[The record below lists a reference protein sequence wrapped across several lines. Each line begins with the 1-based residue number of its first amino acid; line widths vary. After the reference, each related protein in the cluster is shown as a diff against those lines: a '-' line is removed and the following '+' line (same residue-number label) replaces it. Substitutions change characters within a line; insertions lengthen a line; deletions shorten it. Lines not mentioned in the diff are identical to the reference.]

1 MEEEPATIVSP
12 LIDPIFDMK
21 IVDRVS
27 LELAESGW
35 IDRKTGLLFRLQ
47 EEIRE
52 GPECRYWRFRVS
64 PASDP
69 GASIRFRLER
79 ISARHSVSDTMAYR
93 VSRAA
98 ALEAFAGQAIVEAN
112 GGADAF
118 FDLCLKAIRACHLR
132 YARYGSGSVHR
143 RAFVPDA
150 VRFQIVD

>member
-12 LIDPIFDMK
+12 LVDPVFDME
-21 IVDRVS
+21 IVDRGS

-35 IDRKTGLLFRLQ
+35 IDRNTGLLFRLQ

-52 GPECRYWRFRVS
+52 GPECRRWRFRVG
-64 PASDP
+64 PADNP
-69 GASIRFRLER
+69 RASIRFGLER

-93 VSRAA
+93 ISRAA
-98 ALEAFAGQAIVEAN
+98 ALEAFAGQAMVAAN

-132 YARYGSGSVHR
+132 YARYESGSVHR
-143 RAFVPDA
+143 RAFVPTE